1 MANISGRAFIGEID
15 LYTTTTQQPGPF
27 SVGQLVDGPNG
38 KAFRFGLVDP
48 NTALVMGNM
57 LQGSVIDTTYTNMA
71 VATAVTA
78 AQVTA
83 GTNTLN
89 ITNGTATITSQQF
102 EGGSLSIY
110 TAGTVAIGDEYTIL
124 AVSGT
129 LTTGGS
135 LTVTLDRN
143 LRTAVTTSAKVNMR
157 RSPWSG
163 MLQSATTVTASCAGT
178 ALTAAAAATYTFVQ
192 THGVGAALSDG
203 SSILV
208 GSAVAVPSAT
218 AGAVILGAA
227 GLANVGQAMQ
237 AAAAA
242 HAIGVFFQVD

>member
-15 LYTTTTQQPGPF
+15 LYQTTTVQPSGY

-48 NTALVMGNM
+48 STALVMGNA
-57 LQGSVIDTTYTNMA
+57 LQGSVVDTTYSNMA
-71 VATAVTA
+71 VGTA
-78 AQVTA
+78 AVA
-83 GTNTLN
+83 GQDYLQ
-89 ITNGTATITSQQF
+89 ITNGTATITAQQF
-102 EGGSLSIY
+102 AGGSLSVY
-110 TAGTVAIGDEYTIL
+110 TAGTVAVGDEYTIL
-124 AVSGT
+124 GVTGT
-129 LTTGGS
+129 LTSGGA
-135 LTVTLDRN
+135 LVVQLDRP
-143 LRTAVTTSAKVNMR
+143 LRAAFTTSAKVNMR

-163 MLQSATTVTASCAGT
+163 MLQSATTLTASCAGF
-178 ALTAAAAATYTFVQ
+178 AIAASAAATYTWVQ

-208 GSAVAVPSAT
+208 GSPVAVPSAT

-237 AAAAA
+237 AAAAGKG
-242 HAIGVFFQVD
+242 IGVFMQVD